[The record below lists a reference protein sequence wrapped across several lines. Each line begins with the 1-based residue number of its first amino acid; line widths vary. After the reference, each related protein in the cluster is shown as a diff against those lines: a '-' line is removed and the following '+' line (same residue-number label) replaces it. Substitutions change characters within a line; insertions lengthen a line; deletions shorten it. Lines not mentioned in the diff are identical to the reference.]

1 MREVGSEWEMVG
13 LKVQI
18 RKTIRCVDN
27 DYYIE
32 YNFNNMSASRIV
44 VFLAALA
51 LPLGTVQALTWD
63 ESISG
68 DLSGNGAAPTLL
80 GTLSSGDNF
89 ILGTMGS
96 LNGTGPLDADI
107 WNFSV
112 PTGYALTGINLV
124 DYKAASNSLLNDSF
138 MAIATGGSISQTDT
152 TLHLSNALWGY
163 GTDGFGH
170 VYNDLLGLLQA
181 GPIFGGIGFSGPL
194 TPGNYTFWIQEGS
207 DQIQY
212 KIDFVT
218 SPTPVPEPGGALLLG
233 VAGLWLLRRR
243 RR

>member
-1 MREVGSEWEMVG
+1 MQEPGSECEMAG
-13 LKVQI
+13 LKVHFI
-18 RKTIRCVDN
+18 KTIRCVDN
-27 DYYIE
+27 YIHNE
-32 YNFNNMSASRIV
+32 YNFYNMPVSRYIA
-44 VFLAALA
+44 FLAALA
-51 LPLGTVQALTWD
+51 LSLGTVQALTWD

-112 PTGYALTGINLV
+112 PTGYDLTGINLV
-124 DYKAASNSLLNDSF
+124 GYAAASHSLLNQSF
-138 MAIATGGSISQTDT
+138 MAIATGGSISQTDPSN
-152 TLHLSNALWGY
+152 HLSNALWGY
-163 GTDGFGH
+163 GIDSFGN
-170 VYNDLLGLLQA
+170 VYTDLLGLLQA
-181 GPIFGGIGFSGPL
+181 GPDFGGIGFSGPL

-218 SPTPVPEPGGALLLG
+218 SPVPVPEPGGALLLG

-243 RR
+243 R

>member
-1 MREVGSEWEMVG
+1 MVG
-13 LKVQI
+13 LKVQFG
-18 RKTIRCVDN
+18 KTIRCIDN
-27 DYYIE
+27 FNHNE
-32 YNFNNMSASRIV
+32 YNFNNMPVLRFIV
-44 VFLAALA
+44 LLAALA
-51 LPLGTVQALTWD
+51 LPFGTVQALTWD
-63 ESISG
+63 ETISG

-112 PTGYALTGINLV
+112 PTGYDLTGINLV
-124 DYKAASNSLLNDSF
+124 GYAAASHSLLNQSF
-138 MAIATGGSISQTDT
+138 MAIATGGSISQTDPSN
-152 TLHLSNALWGY
+152 HLSNALWGY
-163 GTDGFGH
+163 GTDSFGN
-170 VYNDLLGLLQA
+170 VYTDLLGLLQA
-181 GPIFGGIGFSGPL
+181 GPDFGGIGFSGPL

-218 SPTPVPEPGGALLLG
+218 SPVPVPEPSGALLLG

-243 RR
+243 R

>member
-1 MREVGSEWEMVG
+1 
-13 LKVQI
+13 
-18 RKTIRCVDN
+18 
-27 DYYIE
+27 
-32 YNFNNMSASRIV
+32 MSVSRIA

-51 LPLGTVQALTWD
+51 LPFGTVKAVNWD
-63 ESISG
+63 EAVSG

-80 GTLSSGDNF
+80 GTLSAGDNL
-89 ILGTMGS
+89 ITGTMGS

-112 PTGYALTGINLV
+112 PTGYDLTGINLV
-124 DYKAASNSLLNDSF
+124 DYSATSGSLLNDSF
-138 MAIATGGSISQTDT
+138 MAIATGGSINMSDPS
-152 TLHLSNALWGY
+152 LHLSNALWGY

-170 VYNDLLGLLQA
+170 IYNDLLGLLQA

-194 TPGNYTFWIQEGS
+194 TPGNYTFWVQEGS
-207 DQIQY
+207 DQIHY
-212 KIDFVT
+212 SIDFVT
-218 SPTPVPEPGGALLLG
+218 TPVPVPEPGGALLLG

>member
-1 MREVGSEWEMVG
+1 MP
-13 LKVQI
+13 
-18 RKTIRCVDN
+18 
-27 DYYIE
+27 
-32 YNFNNMSASRIV
+32 FSRFL

-51 LPLGTVQALTWD
+51 LPFGTVQALTWD

-68 DLSGNGAAPTLL
+68 DLSDDGAAPTLV
-80 GTLSSGDNF
+80 GTLSAGDNY

-96 LNGTGPLDADI
+96 LNGTGPLDADV
-107 WNFSV
+107 WNFKV

-138 MAIATGGSISQTDT
+138 MAIARGGVIDQTDT

-181 GPIFGGIGFSGPL
+181 GPIFGGVGFSGPL

-218 SPTPVPEPGGALLLG
+218 TPVPVPEPGGALLLG